1 MPLQQQY
8 RHSSTVMIHAQNTSA
23 LWRLVQVMADFEAS
37 LISAFQH
44 LDVQDE
50 RAANMQVV
58 TGP

>member
-1 MPLQQQY
+1 
-8 RHSSTVMIHAQNTSA
+8 
-23 LWRLVQVMADFEAS
+23 MADFEAS